1 MEKVLEVVK
10 LLGEDNVNRLKD
22 AVTDLLIERCRDEL
36 DDMSFY
42 MVDYEQLFA
51 DVEEEVRSI
60 IKDRVMK
67 MYLEE
72 AEEKISELFEKRCN
86 I

>member
-1 MEKVLEVVK
+1 MKNVLEVAK

-22 AVTDLLIERCRDEL
+22 TVTDLLIKRCEDEL
-36 DDMSFY
+36 DDMAIY

-51 DVEEEVRSI
+51 EVEEEVRSI

-67 MYLEE
+67 MYLEK
-72 AEEKISELFEKRCN
+72 AEGKISELFANKE
-86 I
+86 